1 MGSEPKNEE
10 TANIPGADPY
20 VWEPDALQRL
30 ERAPAGFMR
39 DCTRALIIKHAEKIG
54 TTTITLDVANQGID
68 QAKHTME
75 EAMKSGNV
83 KDIVARLTGTGAP
96 SEAQS
101 GAGHNG

>member
-1 MGSEPKNEE
+1 MGSESKTEE
-10 TANIPGADPY
+10 AGETPGGDPY
-20 VWEPDALQRL
+20 CWEPDALQRL

-54 TTTITLDVANQGID
+54 TTTITLDVANEGID
-68 QAKHTME
+68 QAKQTME
-75 EAMKSGNV
+75 EAMKTGNV
-83 KDIVARLTGTGAP
+83 KDIVARLTGGAP